1 MEIFKGVVKYEAEI
15 NLPVFFTPFICCLYV
30 SQNVPPYALKFFW
43 NEFPNERLREV
54 HTAEAH
60 TGKESLSYGVLFHF
74 QQIVNTEQREPNER
88 WGGKKKGSNHKLRIW
103 LICFPNREIIL

>member
-1 MEIFKGVVKYEAEI
+1 MKQRSIYQSF
-15 NLPVFFTPFICCLYV
+15 LPHLFAAYMSHKMHPLMLWT
-30 SQNVPPYALKFFW
+30 FFW
-43 NEFPNERLREV
+43 NEFPNERLREM